1 MATDPELSQSDNSQ
15 QEVIVPDSILRS
27 GLSRRG
33 MLKAMGLFGGATA
46 LVGGGALGLTATG
59 GRGKPAAYVLPEG
72 FTGTMADLKH
82 VVILMQENR
91 SFDHYYGAM
100 PGLRGFNDNQALRFQ
115 NGTTVFSQPSGSSTV
130 KPKHVTTVAQSTTG
144 LAHDYGTGASA
155 WNGGRYNNWVP
166 AKGSATM
173 NYLTGDEIPWQW
185 SLAGNY
191 TVCDNYHCSLMG
203 PTHNSDGATCVCRSP
218 SDSLPVPDPA
228 R

>member
-1 MATDPELSQSDNSQ
+1 MATDPELSQSDYSQ

-100 PGLRGFNDNQALRFQ
+100 PGLRGFNDKQALRFQ

-130 KPKHVTTVAQSTTG
+130 KPKHSRPLPNRRPASPTTTARAPRHGTAAGTTTG
-144 LAHDYGTGASA
+144 
-155 WNGGRYNNWVP
+155 
-166 AKGSATM
+166 
-173 NYLTGDEIPWQW
+173 
-185 SLAGNY
+185 
-191 TVCDNYHCSLMG
+191 
-203 PTHNSDGATCVCRSP
+203 CRP
-218 SDSLPVPDPA
+218 RAA
-228 R
+228 RP